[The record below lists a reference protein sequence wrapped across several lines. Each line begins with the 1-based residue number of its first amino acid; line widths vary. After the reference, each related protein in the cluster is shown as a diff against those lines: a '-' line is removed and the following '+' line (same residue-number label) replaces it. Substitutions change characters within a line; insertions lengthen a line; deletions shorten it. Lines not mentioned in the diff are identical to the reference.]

1 MHAEHAQH
9 PTNSLSNPN
18 PKKKK
23 ITILLLFLLFNK
35 ILEPI
40 DGGHLADPPSPHI
53 IYLRQLC
60 QNPNKNGDSRKW
72 ANSEK
77 ITVVD

>member
-9 PTNSLSNPN
+9 PTNSFSNPN

-23 ITILLLFLLFNK
+23 NTILLFLLFNK

-40 DGGHLADPPSPHI
+40 DGGHHLILSTSASLAKTLTKMEIPE
-53 IYLRQLC
+53 
-60 QNPNKNGDSRKW
+60 NGRI
-72 ANSEK
+72 ARRLQ
-77 ITVVD
+77 